1 MEFGATSNDD
11 IELKTT
17 FDATTK
23 QWNILT
29 RQISCTAKFKLV
41 KLFAIFTWSVS
52 PSVYIIYL
60 FVLRAPPDC
69 VQYFTGVAGNIKS
82 YNFGNQILQ
91 GQSYGKYKKVEK
103 FAES

>member
-1 MEFGATSNDD
+1 M
-11 IELKTT
+11 
-17 FDATTK
+17 
-23 QWNILT
+23 
-29 RQISCTAKFKLV
+29 
-41 KLFAIFTWSVS
+41 
-52 PSVYIIYL
+52 YIIYL